1 MDRHSNFYH
10 INRCF
15 ILFAAASISLKGL
28 LQPEYFALLLQ
39 DTGLVSSMISKPIS
53 GLFSLLIAV
62 FIVGYITTK
71 ISLIPVIASIVTY
84 LMVIGLALFQGLNI
98 DCDCYQQSS
107 IESIV
112 YTNITA
118 QFFVILVITVVTTS
132 AVFFEKRQ

>member
-39 DTGLVSSMISKPIS
+39 DTGLVSSMISKPITVLLS
-53 GLFSLLIAV
+53 LTIIALVIGYLVKKMSLLPVLTA
-62 FIVGYITTK
+62 ITC
-71 ISLIPVIASIVTY
+71 Y
-84 LMVIGLALFQGLNI
+84 LAVIGLALFQGLNI
-98 DCDCYQQSS
+98 DCDCYQQGSL
-107 IESIV
+107 ESIV

>member
-39 DTGLVSSMISKPIS
+39 DTGLVSSMISKLIS